1 MTPQV
6 GWSELLVIGLIALI
20 VIGPKD
26 LPLIMR
32 QIGRFMTKARNM
44 AAEFQAG
51 MDELGRQ
58 AELTAL
64 KEEALKA
71 QRALTDFQAS
81 ANRTLYE
88 AAGGLS
94 AQTMLEKWSE
104 EPDQPGSQSDMPASS
119 DPAAPETVEDQD
131 AQAERSI
138 LPPED
143 PPASSPSQTADS
155 TPMQVADS
163 PPALAGSP
171 KAARVSRA

>member
-71 QRALTDFQAS
+71 QRALTEFQAG

-94 AQTMLEKWSE
+94 AQTMLEKWAE
-104 EPDQPGSQSDMPASS
+104 EPDKPGSQGEMPAS
-119 DPAAPETVEDQD
+119 DKTTAPEAVEGQD
-131 AQAERSI
+131 AQVERSI
-138 LPPED
+138 AHAQE
-143 PPASSPSQTADS
+143 PPASSPDLAPDS
-155 TPMQVADS
+155 APMQAADT

-171 KAARVSRA
+171 KAARASKA